1 MDSAF
6 DFYPDVATILGSF
19 GQVSEWLKEPVSK
32 TGIPVTVSWVRIPP
46 CPCVKRS
53 EQRAASSDQRL

>member
-6 DFYPDVATILGSF
+6 DFYPDVATILGSI

-46 CPCVKRS
+46 CPS
-53 EQRAASSDQRL
+53 ERQRAVKSDQRL